1 MAQDNL
7 YWTFPMNYSTI
18 FTKVVESFLFAD
30 QQFSHRCQHLV
41 EHLSGWYSFCATLIV
56 CF

>member
-1 MAQDNL
+1 
-7 YWTFPMNYSTI
+7 MNYSTI